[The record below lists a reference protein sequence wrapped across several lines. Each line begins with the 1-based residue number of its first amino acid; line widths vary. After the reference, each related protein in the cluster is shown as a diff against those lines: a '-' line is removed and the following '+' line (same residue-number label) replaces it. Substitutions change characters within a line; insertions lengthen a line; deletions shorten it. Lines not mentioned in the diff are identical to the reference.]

1 MSTTRIT
8 SIADLNDAPRT
19 AEKMPVFFMGH
30 GSPMNGIEN
39 NAFSRKWAEAA
50 RNTSTPRAVLCISAH
65 WLTKGT
71 LVTAMA
77 SPPTIHDFGG
87 FPQELYQ
94 VKYPAP
100 GNPQLA
106 HEIRNMI
113 ESTHTGLD
121 HDWGLDHGAWTV
133 IRHMYPDA
141 RIPVLQLSI
150 DYHQPG
156 EFHYRL
162 ARELQSLRR
171 KGVLIIGSGNMVHNL
186 RMVAFDKLA
195 VPGFGYDWAKEMQH
209 IFREK
214 ILNADHKS
222 LMDYESL
229 GAAARMAIPTPDH
242 YWPLIY
248 TLGLQ
253 ESGDPVELFNDE
265 LVGGS
270 ITMTSVRFG

>member
-1 MSTTRIT
+1 MSTNRIT
-8 SIADLNDAPRT
+8 SLSDLSSTRRT
-19 AEKMPVFFMGH
+19 SEKMPVFFIGH

-39 NAFSRKWAEAA
+39 NAFSQNWAKAA
-50 RNTSTPRAVLCISAH
+50 QNTSTPRAVLCISAH

-71 LVTAMA
+71 LVTAME

-87 FPQELYQ
+87 FPQELHQ
-94 VKYPAP
+94 VQYPAP
-100 GNPQLA
+100 GSPQLA
-106 HEIRNMI
+106 QEIRDMI
-113 ESTHTGLD
+113 QSTHTGLN

-133 IRHMYPDA
+133 IRHMYPNAD
-141 RIPVLQLSI
+141 IPVLQLSI

-186 RMVAFDKLA
+186 RMVAFDKLD
-195 VPGFGYDWAKEMQH
+195 VPDFGYDWAREMQH

-214 ILNADHKS
+214 IVSGDHRS
-222 LMDYESL
+222 LIHYESL
-229 GAAARMAIPTPDH
+229 GSAARMAIPTPDH

-253 ESGDPVELFNDE
+253 ESGDPAELFNDE
-265 LVGGS
+265 LAGGS